1 MPIFNMMEITAEQI
15 IELFEKDARARKRMA
30 ELLVTEPDVR
40 LAIIN
45 AVLRD
50 VATKQDIKDM
60 ATKQDIVELRK
71 TLEARMNSLDAR
83 INGLE
88 TKISSLETKISGL
101 DARINS
107 LDTRINGL
115 ETKTSSLETKISGLD
130 ARMNGL
136 DARMDM
142 VTKELDR
149 LFKLVIV
156 SVLGIL
162 ISITTTILVKIL
174 LP

>member
-83 INGLE
+83 INGL
-88 TKISSLETKISGL
+88 
-101 DARINS
+101 DARMN
-107 LDTRINGL
+107 
-115 ETKTSSLETKISGLD
+115 SLETKISGLD

-142 VTKELDR
+142 LTKEIDR